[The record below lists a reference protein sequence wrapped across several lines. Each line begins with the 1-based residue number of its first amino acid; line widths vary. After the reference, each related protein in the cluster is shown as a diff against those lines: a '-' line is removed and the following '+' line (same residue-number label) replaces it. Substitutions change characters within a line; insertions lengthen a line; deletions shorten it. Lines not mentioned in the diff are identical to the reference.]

1 MRGDTKGMG
10 DIINKIIEIATG
22 KNAKIFWAIII
33 GSFVVFL
40 LLYPYIDA
48 NYLVYNRISQRVDI
62 LDKITKLDTE
72 VIANNVLLKQEYDS
86 ILKEIES
93 AQDKSIINIT
103 SVNDSKEDENIKFV
117 SGGFLFWIVSLFILF
132 SKNNQG
138 IPRMKKIMNN
148 ILSTMLCIGIGFL
161 LAYIGKALP
170 TFINVWV
177 NAVAFPILQLVII
190 GLLVYGTPNKSK

>member
-1 MRGDTKGMG
+1 MS

-22 KNAKIFWAIII
+22 KNAKIFWAIIL
-33 GSFVVFL
+33 SVFVVFL

-48 NYLVYNRISQRVDI
+48 NYLVYNRINQRVDI
-62 LDKITKLDTE
+62 LDKITKLDIE
-72 VIANNVLLKQEYDS
+72 VINSNALLKEEYDS

-103 SVNDSKEDENIKFV
+103 SINDSKEDEKIKFI
-117 SGGFLFWIVSLFILF
+117 SGGFLFWFVSVFVLFAK
-132 SKNNQG
+132 SKQ
-138 IPRMKKIMNN
+138 PVSRMKKIVNN
-148 ILSTMLCIGIGFL
+148 MLSTLLCIGIGCL

-177 NAVAFPILQLVII
+177 NAVAFPIIQLAIV
-190 GLLVYGTPNKSK
+190 GLLVYGTSNKKN